1 MYGPFSRRDFVSL
14 TTCAAVSSLLT
25 RAAHA
30 VPAYRVVDHRVRL
43 AVQPFNLQAVRLR
56 PGPVLDALETN
67 RRFLLALDPD
77 RLLHMFRVTAG
88 LPSTAA
94 PLGGW
99 EAPDNELRGHFTGHY
114 MSACALLWAQ
124 TGDQTI
130 RERGVHV
137 ASELARCQAAIGSG
151 YVSAFPEELF
161 DRLRAGQPAWAPFYT
176 LHKIMAGLLDTATLS
191 TDQAALDTLLK
202 MANWVERWTAP
213 LDAAQMAKVLEREFG
228 GMNELLY
235 NLAAVSGDS
244 RWQSLAQRFDREH
257 TFAPLAA
264 QRDELQGLHVNT
276 TIPQIIGAA
285 RGFEVTDSAR
295 QRQAAEFFWHTV
307 AERRCYCTGGTSNG
321 ESWNTPPGALAHEL
335 SGYTEESCVTYNMQK
350 LTRHVYC
357 WTGDSHLADYYE
369 RTFYNGILG
378 VQHPADGNKLYYL
391 PLASGYWK
399 LFGTPLHDF
408 WCCTGSMAESFA
420 KLGDSIYFHDDSGI
434 YVNLFVPSELT
445 WAKRGVRL
453 ALDTRF
459 PEEDTVRV
467 TVLRARQSRFALHV
481 RVPYWTEGASISLN
495 GKRVPG
501 SVPSGGYFKLERPWS
516 EGDVLSVRLPMQL
529 HAAPMPDDA
538 SVVAVM
544 YGPLVLA
551 ARLGA
556 TGLTPDNLRAAPTL
570 PRKVPEFVGEPIGV
584 APIVARSREP
594 SSWLRPVAGRALEFS
609 TVGQKNDLTLVPLNR
624 IFDERYA
631 VYFNMAA
638 PDPAI
643 SQVGVA
649 NISRS

>member
-1 MYGPFSRRDFVSL
+1 
-14 TTCAAVSSLLT
+14 
-25 RAAHA
+25 
-30 VPAYRVVDHRVRL
+30 VR
-43 AVQPFNLQAVRLR
+43 PFNLQAVRLR

-228 GMNELLY
+228 GMNALLY

-295 QRQAAEFFWHTV
+295 QRRVAEFFWHTV

-495 GKRVPG
+495 GKPVPG
-501 SVPSGGYFKLERPWS
+501 SVRSGGYFKLERPWS
-516 EGDVLSVRLPMQL
+516 EGDVLTVRLPMQL